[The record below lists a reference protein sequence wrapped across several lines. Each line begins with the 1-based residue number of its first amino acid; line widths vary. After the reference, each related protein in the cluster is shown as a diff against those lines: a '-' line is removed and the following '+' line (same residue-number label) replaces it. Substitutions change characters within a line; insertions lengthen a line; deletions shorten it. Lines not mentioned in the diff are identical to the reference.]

1 MNLYNDPLLNLN
13 RKRLRAD
20 QTDAE
25 KKLWDNLRNKQF
37 QGLKF
42 FRQYSVGKYVLD
54 FYCPKFRLAIEIDG
68 GQHNDPQ
75 MRKLDEERTNNL
87 QQNDI
92 RVVRFWNN
100 EVLNNLEGVLD
111 QLSLEI
117 QQITSRTPNVS

>member
-42 FRQYSVGKYVLD
+42 LRQYSVGKYVLD

-75 MRKLDEERTNNL
+75 IRKQDEERTNIL